1 MMPLLQ
7 VAIILLVTA
16 IAGLYASCRRAATGG
31 PSCWLLNYIF
41 YASFQARAHCRGA
54 SSSNWM
60 NAMVCNCAPPPPP
73 PAHVFS
79 LGYRLRRCAG
89 RLEGGRLLLPIRH
102 SCLGRLT
109 RSTSYT
115 AGPERQRLHD
125 AVPRVDDVLPA

>member
-60 NAMVCNCAPPPPP
+60 NAMVCNCAPSSSCF
-73 PAHVFS
+73 FS
-79 LGYRLRRCAG
+79 GLSATSLRWAAG
-89 RLEGGRLLLPIRH
+89 RWEAAAAYPTLLP
-102 SCLGRLT
+102 
-109 RSTSYT
+109 
-115 AGPERQRLHD
+115 GPPDPVYLLYRRT
-125 AVPRVDDVLPA
+125 